1 MKAEIIAVGTELL
14 LGQIA
19 NTNAQFLSQKLAEV
33 GIGVYYH
40 TVVGDNADRL
50 YRLIEEAFT
59 RSDLII
65 FSGGLGP
72 TKDDLTKE
80 TVAQAV
86 HRPLVH
92 DETALERIVAYFDRR
107 GVKMTENNRKQ
118 ALVVEGSKI
127 LPNDHGMAPGMAI
140 EYKGKYLMMLP
151 GPPRELYPMFTT
163 YGLPYLL
170 SLISDQYVVHSKVLR
185 FFGIGESALEEEL
198 IDLID
203 GQSNPTI
210 APLAKEG
217 EVTIRLTAKAK
228 SITEAEEMIRIIEQ
242 EIEERVG
249 EFIYGYDDDSLESV
263 LVRKLTEQ
271 NETVAFAESITGGLV
286 SHMMTSVPGSSAM
299 LKGSIVCYTN
309 DVKHHLLAVPK
320 DVLAEAGAV
329 SEDAAR
335 ILAEEVRLRLGSTYG
350 VSITGEAGPT
360 ASEDKPV
367 GLVYIGATD
376 GAQTQVKT
384 FRLSGQR
391 TAIQSRAAKHAI
403 FTMLERIKKGGF

>member
-118 ALVVEGSKI
+118 ALVVEGSKV

-228 SITEAEEMIRIIEQ
+228 SITEAEEMIRVIEQ

-249 EFIYGYDDDSLESV
+249 EFIYGYDDDLLESV

-286 SHMMTSVPGSSAM
+286 SHMVTSVPGSSAI

-329 SEDAAR
+329 SEEAAR
-335 ILAEEVRLRLGSTYG
+335 VLAEEVRLRLGSTYG

-376 GAQTQVKT
+376 GTQTQVKT

>member
-50 YRLIEEAFT
+50 YKLIQEAFT

-80 TVAQAV
+80 TVARAV
-86 HRPLVH
+86 ARPLVH
-92 DETALERIVAYFDRR
+92 DEQALNRIVSYFEKR
-107 GVKMTENNRKQ
+107 GIKMTDNNRKQ
-118 ALVVEGSKI
+118 ALVIEGSHV
-127 LPNDHGMAPGMAI
+127 LPNDHGMAPGMVI
-140 EYKGKYLMMLP
+140 EHKGKYVMMLP

-163 YGLPYLL
+163 YGLPHLL
-170 SLISDQYVVHSKVLR
+170 SLIRDQYVVHSKVLR

-228 SITEAEEMIRIIEQ
+228 SVAEAEEMIRSVEH
-242 EIEERVG
+242 EINRRVG
-249 EFIYGYDDDSLESV
+249 EFIYGYNDDSLESV
-263 LVRKLTEQ
+263 LVRQLTERG
-271 NETVAFAESITGGLV
+271 ETVAFAESITGGLV
-286 SHMMTSVPGSSAM
+286 SHLVTSIPGSSAA

-309 DVKHHLLAVPK
+309 EVKESLLAVPQ
-320 DVLAEAGAV
+320 DVLVSAGAV
-329 SEDAAR
+329 SEETAR
-335 ILAEEVRLRLGSTYG
+335 ILAEQVRVRLGSTYG
-350 VSITGEAGPT
+350 ISITGEAGPI

-376 GAQTQVKT
+376 GMHTEIKT
-384 FRLSGQR
+384 FRLSGR
-391 TAIQSRAAKHAI
+391 RPAIQLRAAKYAI

>member
-118 ALVVEGSKI
+118 ALVVEDSKV

-228 SITEAEEMIRIIEQ
+228 SITEAEEMIRVIEQ

-249 EFIYGYDDDSLESV
+249 EFIYGYDDDLLESV

-286 SHMMTSVPGSSAM
+286 SHMVTSVPGSSAI

-329 SEDAAR
+329 SEEAAR
-335 ILAEEVRLRLGSTYG
+335 VLAEEVRLRLGSTYG

-376 GAQTQVKT
+376 GTQTQVKT

>member
-228 SITEAEEMIRIIEQ
+228 SITEAEEMIRVIEQ

-286 SHMMTSVPGSSAM
+286 SHMVTSVPGSSAM

-376 GAQTQVKT
+376 GTQTQVKT

>member
-80 TVAQAV
+80 TVARAV

-92 DETALERIVAYFDRR
+92 DETALDHIVAYFDRR
-107 GVKMTENNRKQ
+107 GIKMTENNRKQ
-118 ALVVEGSKI
+118 ALVVEGSKV
-127 LPNDHGMAPGMAI
+127 LPNDHGMAPGMVI
-140 EYKGKYLMMLP
+140 EHKGKYLMMLP

-163 YGLPYLL
+163 YGLPHLL

-198 IDLID
+198 MDLID
-203 GQSNPTI
+203 AQSNPTI

-217 EVTIRLTAKAK
+217 EVTLRLTAKAK
-228 SITEAEEMIRIIEQ
+228 HISEAEEMIQVIEQ
-242 EIEERVG
+242 KIEGRVG

-263 LVRKLTEQ
+263 LVRELIGQKK
-271 NETVAFAESITGGLV
+271 TVAFAESITGGLV
-286 SHMMTSVPGSSAM
+286 SHMVTSVPGSSAM

-320 DVLAEAGAV
+320 DILTQAGAV
-329 SEDAAR
+329 SEETAH

-350 VSITGEAGPT
+350 VSITGEAGPV

-367 GLVYIGATD
+367 GLVYIGVAD
-376 GAQTQVKT
+376 GTQTQVKT

-391 TAIQSRAAKHAI
+391 SAIQSRAAKHAI

>member
-33 GIGVYYH
+33 GIDVYYH

-50 YRLIEEAFT
+50 YDLIQQALT

-80 TVAQAV
+80 TVARALGKT
-86 HRPLVH
+86 LVH
-92 DETALERIVAYFDRR
+92 DEQALQRIIAYFEQR
-107 GVKMTENNRKQ
+107 GMTMTENNRKQ
-118 ALVVEGSKI
+118 ALVVEGSHV
-127 LPNDHGMAPGMAI
+127 LPNDHGMAPGMVI
-140 EYKGKYLMMLP
+140 EHEGKYLIMLP
-151 GPPRELYPMFTT
+151 GPPRELYPMFTV
-163 YGLPYLL
+163 YGLPHLL

-203 GQSNPTI
+203 GQTNPTI
-210 APLAKEG
+210 APLAAEG

-228 SITEAEEMIRIIEQ
+228 TVAEADVLIRGVEQ
-242 EIEERVG
+242 EIEKRVG
-249 EFIYGYDDDSLESV
+249 RYIYGYNDDSLASV
-263 LVRKLTEQ
+263 MVRELAERG
-271 NETVAFAESITGGLV
+271 ETVSFAESITGGLI
-286 SHMMTSVPGSSAM
+286 SHLVTSIPGSSAV
-299 LKGSIVCYTN
+299 LKGSVVCYTN
-309 DVKHHLLAVPK
+309 EVKEQLGVPSQ
-320 DVLAEAGAV
+320 VLKSEGAV

-335 ILAEEVRLRLGSTYG
+335 ILAERIRSQLSSTYG
-350 VSITGEAGPT
+350 ISITGEAGPH
-360 ASEDKPV
+360 ASEAKPI
-367 GLVYIGATD
+367 GLVYIGISD
-376 GAQTQVKT
+376 GKRTEIKM

-391 TAIQSRAAKHAI
+391 AGIQLRAAKHAI

>member
-92 DETALERIVAYFDRR
+92 DETALERIAAYFDRR

-118 ALVVEGSKI
+118 ALVVEGSKV

-228 SITEAEEMIRIIEQ
+228 SITEAEEMIRVIEQ

-286 SHMMTSVPGSSAM
+286 SHMVTSVPGSSAM

-376 GAQTQVKT
+376 GTQTQVKT

>member
-1 MKAEIIAVGTELL
+1 MRAEIIAVGTELL

-40 TVVGDNADRL
+40 TVVGDNAERL
-50 YRLIEEAFT
+50 YALINEAFT

-80 TVAQAV
+80 TVGRAM
-86 HRPLVH
+86 HRSLVH
-92 DETALERIVAYFDRR
+92 DEQALRRILSYFERR
-107 GVKMTENNRKQ
+107 GITMTENNRKQ
-118 ALVVEGSKI
+118 ALVIEGSHV
-127 LPNDHGMAPGMAI
+127 LPNDHGMAPGMFI
-140 EYKGKYLMMLP
+140 ENEGKYVMMLP

-170 SLISDQYVVHSKVLR
+170 SLISDQYVVHSRVLR
-185 FFGIGESALEEEL
+185 FFGIGESALEEAL
-198 IDLID
+198 LDLID

-210 APLAKEG
+210 APLAKES

-228 SITEAEEMIRIIEQ
+228 SVAEAEQMIRVVEQ
-242 EIEERVG
+242 EIAARVG
-249 EFIYGYDDDSLESV
+249 EFIYGYDEDSLEAV
-263 LVRKLTEQ
+263 LVQKLGERGE
-271 NETVAFAESITGGLV
+271 NVAFAESITGGWV
-286 SHMMTSVPGSSAM
+286 SHMVTSVPGSSAV
-299 LKGSIVCYTN
+299 LQGSIVCYTN
-309 DVKHHLLAVPK
+309 DSKENLLHVPR
-320 DVLAEAGAV
+320 DVLAKHGAV
-329 SEDAAR
+329 SEETAR
-335 ILAEEVRLRLGSTYG
+335 VLAEQVRIQLGADYG
-350 VSITGEAGPT
+350 ISITGEAGPI

-367 GLVYIGATD
+367 GLVYVGASD
-376 GAQTQVKT
+376 GVHTHVKT

-391 TAIQSRAAKHAI
+391 AAIQLRAAKHAI

>member
-1 MKAEIIAVGTELL
+1 MRAEIIAVGTELL

-33 GIGVYYH
+33 GIGMYYH

-50 YRLIEEAFT
+50 YDVIQEAFT

-80 TVAQAV
+80 TVARAV
-86 HRPLVH
+86 GRPLVH
-92 DETALERIVAYFDRR
+92 DEQALQRIITYFERC
-107 GVKMTENNRKQ
+107 GVTMADNNRKQ
-118 ALVVEGSKI
+118 ALVIEGSHV
-127 LPNDHGMAPGMAI
+127 LPNDHGMAPGMVI
-140 EYKGKYLMMLP
+140 QHENKYIMMLP

-170 SLISDQYVVHSKVLR
+170 SLYSNKHVVHSKVLR

-203 GQSNPTI
+203 GQTNPTI
-210 APLAKEG
+210 APLAAEG

-228 SITEAEEMIRIIEQ
+228 SVAEAEQM
-242 EIEERVG
+242 IEEVERKIEARVG
-249 EFIYGYDDDSLESV
+249 QFIYGYNDDSLASV
-263 LVRKLTEQ
+263 LVKQLTEQ
-271 NETVAFAESITGGLV
+271 AKTVAFAESITGGLV
-286 SHMMTSVPGSSAM
+286 SHLVTSIPGSSVI

-309 DVKHHLLAVPK
+309 DVKQRVLAVPQ
-320 DVLAEAGAV
+320 DVLASAGAV
-329 SEDAAR
+329 SEETAR
-335 ILAEEVRLRLGSTYG
+335 ILAEQVRSRLGSTYG
-350 VSITGEAGPT
+350 ISITGEAGPN
-360 ASEDKPV
+360 ASEDRPI
-367 GLVYIGATD
+367 GLVYVGVSD
-376 GAQTQVKT
+376 GTKTQVKA

-391 TAIQSRAAKHAI
+391 SAIQLRAAKHAI
-403 FTMLERIKKGGF
+403 FMMLERIKKGGF

>member
-118 ALVVEGSKI
+118 ALVVEGSKV

-228 SITEAEEMIRIIEQ
+228 SITEAEEMIRVIEQ

-286 SHMMTSVPGSSAM
+286 SHMVTSVPGSSAI

-329 SEDAAR
+329 SEEAAR
-335 ILAEEVRLRLGSTYG
+335 VLAEEVRLRLGSTYG

-376 GAQTQVKT
+376 GTQTQIKT

>member
-118 ALVVEGSKI
+118 ALVVEGSKV

-228 SITEAEEMIRIIEQ
+228 SITEAEEMIRVIEQ

-286 SHMMTSVPGSSAM
+286 SHMVTSVPGSSAM

-376 GAQTQVKT
+376 GTQTQVKT